1 MMEAFVEMIDESPNV
16 SYNMDGYNI
25 VRGVK
30 RMDEQIKKQPPV
42 ENITIQESEPVKV
55 FEGLKNS
62 AIITNPQLL
71 DILDLNAEQLT
82 YYLEDVILDNPFIEL
97 EYSIERKIP
106 AFERYEGSEAI
117 ERAKQ
122 GSQSLD
128 TYLFEQILMFRHT
141 EIRDAMV
148 KAIEHLDERGYLPY
162 TYKELAKII
171 NMPEIVTLDAMTL
184 VKQLEPAGIGA
195 YDLRES
201 MMLQTE
207 QDEHAPNVA
216 YYLLE
221 DFFTELTDQDYAE
234 IQEQTNLSYDEIME
248 CVNYYHTLRTNPAA
262 LFDQVDKINLIPD
275 VTVMESGEGLQIRY
289 NRQYYPKIS
298 FNQSYYDEM
307 VAQRD
312 AALNEY
318 IEPKEEGYQRLADN
332 LRIREQLILEVVMSM
347 VQAHSDYFMH
357 INEHT
362 NSLSIRQI
370 AKETRLPEP
379 IVNMIAT
386 NKNIEF
392 NGHVYAFTD
401 FINVST
407 SITRDGLSANYIKDT
422 INDIIDNSDK
432 TLTDEEVRLIL
443 QDSKIIVGKHIIHNY
458 RQNLG
463 K

>member
-1 MMEAFVEMIDESPNV
+1 MIDEKSNV
-16 SYNMDGYNI
+16 SYNKCGYHT
-25 VRGVK
+25 VRGVN
-30 RMDEQIKKQPPV
+30 RMDHQINNQPKV
-42 ENITIQESEPVKV
+42 ENITIQENEPVKV

-62 AIITNPQLL
+62 AIISNPQLL

-106 AFERYEGSEAI
+106 AFERYEGSKAI

-162 TYKELAKII
+162 TYQELADII
-171 NMPEIVTLDAMTL
+171 EMPEIVTLDAMTL

-221 DFFTELTDQDYAE
+221 VYFDELTDQDYAE
-234 IQEQTNLSYDEIME
+234 IQDKTKLSYDEIME
-248 CVNYYHTLRTNPAA
+248 SVNYYHTLRTNPAA

-275 VTVMESGEGLQIRY
+275 VTVSESGEGLQIRY
-289 NRQYYPKIS
+289 NRQYYPKIT
-298 FNQSYYDEM
+298 FNQRYYDEM
-307 VAQRD
+307 LAQRD

-318 IEPKEEGYQRLADN
+318 IEPKEEDYQRLADN
-332 LRIREQLILEVVMSM
+332 LRIREQLILEVVMSL
-347 VQAHSDYFMH
+347 VQAHSNYFMQKV
-357 INEHT
+357 EHT

-407 SITRDGLSANYIKDT
+407 AITREGLSANYIKDT
-422 INDIIDNSDK
+422 ISDIIDNSH
-432 TLTDEEVRLIL
+432 THLSDEEVRLIL
-443 QDSKIIVGKHIIHNY
+443 QESKIIVGKQIVHNY
-458 RQNLG
+458 RQSLG

>member
-1 MMEAFVEMIDESPNV
+1 
-16 SYNMDGYNI
+16 
-25 VRGVK
+25 
-30 RMDEQIKKQPPV
+30 MDEQIKKRPPV
-42 ENITIQESEPVKV
+42 EDITIQETEPVKV

-62 AIITNPQLL
+62 AIMSNPQLL

-82 YYLEDVILDNPFIEL
+82 YYLEDVILDNPFIDL

-106 AFERYEGSEAI
+106 AFERYESSKAI
-117 ERAKQ
+117 EQTRQ

-128 TYLFEQILMFRHT
+128 TYLFEQILMYRHT

-162 TYKELAKII
+162 SYKELAKMID
-171 NMPEIVTLDAMTL
+171 MPEIITLDAVTL
-184 VKQLEPAGIGA
+184 IKQLEPAGIGA

-221 DFFTELTDQDYAE
+221 VYFDELTDQDYAE
-234 IQEQTNLSYDEIME
+234 IQEKSNLSYEEIME
-248 CVNYYHTLRTNPAA
+248 SVNYFHTLRTNPAA

-275 VTVMESGEGLQIRY
+275 VTVIESGEGLQIRY

-347 VQAHSDYFMH
+347 VKAHSDYFMQQV
-357 INEHT
+357 EHT
-362 NSLSIRQI
+362 ASLSIRQI
-370 AKETRLPEP
+370 AKDTRLPEP

-401 FINVST
+401 FINIST
-407 SITRDGLSANYIKDT
+407 SITREGLSANYIKNT
-422 INDIIDNSDK
+422 ISKIIDDSAKN
-432 TLTDEEVRLIL
+432 LTDEEVRVIL
-443 QDSKIIVGKHIIHNY
+443 QDAKIIVGKQIIHNY
-458 RQNLG
+458 RQSLG